1 MKRLGLLLVLA
12 CGTEPSPP
20 ASKGPAYSPAIAN
33 QLSILAPTCET
44 RPATGTAI
52 GTAKEVRACTGN
64 SARVTIS
71 LDARRHLVALSL
83 EYRAWTP
90 SQARG
95 RLDLVLSGV
104 TTPATLAAIKDGL
117 AAPTHAGAHDGV
129 TFRIT
134 KSEDQPAHY
143 TLALSW

>member
-12 CGTEPSPP
+12 CGAESRSP
-20 ASKGPAYSPAIAN
+20 ASNGPAYSPAIAN

-44 RPATGTAI
+44 RPGTGAV
-52 GTAKEVRACTGN
+52 KELRTCTGN

-90 SQARG
+90 NQARG
-95 RLDLVLSGV
+95 RLDLVLPGV
-104 TTPATLAAIKDGL
+104 ATPGALAAIKDGL
-117 AAPTHAGAHDGV
+117 ATPAHAGAHDGI
-129 TFRIT
+129 TFRTT
-134 KSEDQPAHY
+134 KSADQPAHY